1 MEKGTVPGLAAGR
14 RSSTV
19 VTVRIQLRVSPGAR
33 RSAVAGRY
41 GDGWKVRVA
50 APPEGGRANAE
61 LERHLAGLLGVDR
74 RAVRVVAGAR
84 SRDKVVEVD
93 GVSAAAVTAALGP

>member
-1 MEKGTVPGLAAGR
+1 MMGSVA
-14 RSSTV
+14 
-19 VTVRIQLRVSPGAR
+19 VRIQLRVSPGAKR
-33 RSAVAGRY
+33 TAVAGRH

-61 LERHLAGLLGVDR
+61 LLRHLAGLLGVDR
-74 RAVRVVAGAR
+74 RAVRVVSGAH

-93 GVSAAAVTAALGP
+93 GVAAAAVTAALGAG

>member
-1 MEKGTVPGLAAGR
+1 MQGPA
-14 RSSTV
+14 
-19 VTVRIQLRVSPGAR
+19 RISLRVSPGAR
-33 RSAVAGRY
+33 RTTVVGRY

-61 LERHLAGLLGVDR
+61 LERHLAAVFGVDR

-84 SRDKVVEVD
+84 GRDKVVEID
-93 GVSAAAVTAALGP
+93 GVTAAAVTAALEDGT